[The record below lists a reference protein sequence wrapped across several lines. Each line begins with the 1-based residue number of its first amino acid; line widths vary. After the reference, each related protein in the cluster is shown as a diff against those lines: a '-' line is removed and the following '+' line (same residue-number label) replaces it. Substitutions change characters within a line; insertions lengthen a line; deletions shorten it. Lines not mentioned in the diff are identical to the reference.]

1 MDYSVVHRFQTG
13 SETTQSPTLRVS
25 RLFPMEYGSKNVEL
39 RVLLL

>member
-13 SETTQSPTLRVS
+13 SETTQSPTLRVP
-25 RLFPMEYGSKNVEL
+25 RFFHMEYSSKDVEL